1 MPDPALSV
9 SDVMVRRPKTLSADV
24 TVADA
29 RRAFEN
35 ASVKMLLLVEGDR
48 FRGAVTSIPTHADP
62 ELPAL
67 DFADDS
73 AMTVTAH
80 MPAADALG
88 RLEHRSNGRMIVLDG
103 DRLVGLVCLA
113 SDGVRFCGLP
123 VATA

>member
-1 MPDPALSV
+1 VPDAALSV

-48 FRGAVTSIPTHADP
+48 FRGAVTSIPAHADP

-73 AMTVTAH
+73 AVTVTAH
-80 MPAADALG
+80 MTAADALG